1 MSLPPLLPVA
11 DIHARLQRIFP
22 DGTPHRNNCTWEI
35 AAKTVF
41 VLLYVG
47 AIEGTGVWLRPDQVT
62 RMTDD
67 QALKENDADR
77 MAWRDASL
85 GSQGDLVGRWYAA
98 NTRESIRDDT
108 LRMGLIA
115 NGAII
120 ERQGLATTSPA
131 PRYALQ
137 GGFAALFTPTLQDG
151 ALGTAIEAWQ
161 TTHLNSAALARITLL
176 RRGAAGGEPVLV
188 RFPNDE
194 TRRLAPGPSSILS
207 KAVIEEFA
215 PRFLK
220 QPALLW
226 LSESATK
233 VVERD
238 DTLAKSIGLVI
249 RADKNLPDIIL
260 ADVGQTQPRLVF
272 VEVVATDGPVTA
284 IRKAALMAIAAAT
297 GFPMERISF
306 VTAFADRA
314 DGAFKKS
321 VDALAWGAYAWFMS
335 EPERL
340 LELIETPR
348 PLGT

>member
-1 MSLPPLLPVA
+1 MSFQPLTTVEE
-11 DIHARLQRIFP
+11 IHRRLQIIFP
-22 DGTPHRNNCTWEI
+22 EGTPHRNNCTWEI

-47 AIEGTGVWLRPDQVT
+47 AVEGSGTWLRPDQVT
-62 RMTDD
+62 RMTDQ
-67 QALKENDADR
+67 QALLHDDGER
-77 MAWRDASL
+77 TSWRDASL
-85 GSQGDLVGRWYAA
+85 GTQGEISGRWYAV

-115 NGAII
+115 NGAVV
-120 ERQGLATTSPA
+120 ERQGLPTTSPA

-137 GGFAALFTPTLQDG
+137 AGFAALFAPDLVDELL
-151 ALGTAIEAWQ
+151 AASISAWQ
-161 TTHLNSAALARITLL
+161 AAHLNTAALARITLL

-188 RFPNDE
+188 TFPNGE
-194 TRRLAPGPSSILS
+194 SRRLAPGPSAVLS

-238 DTLAKSIGLVI
+238 DVLAKSIGLTI
-249 RADKNLPDIIL
+249 QPDKNLPDIIL
-260 ADVGQTQPRLVF
+260 VDVGSTQPRLIF
-272 VEVVATDGPVTA
+272 VEVVATDGPVTTT
-284 IRKAALMAIAAAT
+284 RKAALVEVASAA
-297 GFPMERISF
+297 GFPADRVSF

-314 DGAFKKS
+314 DGAFKRS

-335 EPERL
+335 EPDAL
-340 LELIETPR
+340 MELIETPR
-348 PLGT
+348 WLS